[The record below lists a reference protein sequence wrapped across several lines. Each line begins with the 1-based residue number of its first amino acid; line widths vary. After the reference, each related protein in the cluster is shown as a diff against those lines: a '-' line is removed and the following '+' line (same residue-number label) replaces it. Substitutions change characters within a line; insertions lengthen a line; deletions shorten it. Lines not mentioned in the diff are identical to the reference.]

1 VSERET
7 GERRAG
13 GIRFRLH
20 PPAAGLLLGLL
31 TGIADWIVVANDW
44 GHSQSGM
51 WYLPPFV
58 WLPVIW
64 TSVTI
69 CCLAGIIVSWARFG
83 RLRGVALVFAGPG
96 LLLLSRGATPFR
108 EWSGLPAG
116 WTLAVWLGVTLVLSV
131 PLVLLPMAA
140 ARALPLWIAGTAGSV
155 VVLTVLAADADF
167 TFQRTAIRG
176 QVPSVIPKNV
186 ALIFLDTVRYDDALG
201 ERGVMP
207 NLAAFAR
214 SANRFDNVW
223 APAPW
228 TIPSHFAVLSGVDPW
243 MLPAEDARRPGIH
256 YDGPMLAQ
264 RFRAQGYDTAA
275 VLANPLLGNPDFS
288 RGYDRFTYSRASGVC
303 RSALGELLNRS
314 YVRGG
319 PRSPLC
325 GWFLASEV
333 TSRALRFVRRV
344 PRSQPY
350 FLTVN
355 YLDTHYPYYVPPECR
370 DASFRPLGHAERE
383 SLRRST
389 PAAPASAAVLQRA
402 HEQYRAAMRCLDRS
416 LGTLLTELAGD
427 PNTIV
432 AVVGDHGE
440 QFGEHGL
447 VEHGNSVY
455 RQVLHVPL
463 VIHGTGVQPS
473 EETEA
478 ASITDLYKS
487 LLTTAPLR
495 DALEWNDPQKES
507 LRPTLSSYETSTS
520 GKREGAFSVARG
532 EYHYIVWSNGREAL
546 FNDAAD
552 PNELAPI
559 STRDAAGATIAAPL
573 RELAARAAAA
583 RQRLNEFRALGYLR

>member
-1 VSERET
+1 MS
-7 GERRAG
+7 GA
-13 GIRFRLH
+13 GIRFRLT

-31 TGIADWIVVANDW
+31 TGIADWIALANDW

-58 WLPVIW
+58 WLSIIW
-64 TSVTI
+64 TSATI
-69 CCLAGIIVSWARFG
+69 CCLAGIIVSSPRFG
-83 RLRGVALVFAGPG
+83 RLRGVVLAFAGPG
-96 LLLLSRGATPFR
+96 LLLLSRGATPFH

-116 WTLAVWLGVTLVLSV
+116 WTLLVWLFVTLVLSV

-140 ARALPLWIAGTAGSV
+140 TRALPLWIAGAAGSA
-155 VVLTVLAADADF
+155 VVLIVLAADPGF
-167 TFQRTAIRG
+167 TFRRTTIRD
-176 QVPSVIPKNV
+176 QVTSVIPKNV
-186 ALIFLDTVRYDDALG
+186 ALIFVDTVRYDDALG
-201 ERGVMP
+201 EERGAMP

-243 MLPAEDARRPGIH
+243 MLPAEDVHGPGIH
-256 YDGPMLAQ
+256 YAGPMLAQ
-264 RFRAQGYDTAA
+264 RFRARGYDTAA
-275 VLANPLLGNPDFS
+275 VLANPLLGNPDFL

-303 RSALGELLNRS
+303 QSALGELLNRS

-333 TSRALRFVRRV
+333 TSRALRFVRRAS
-344 PRSQPY
+344 RSRPY

-383 SLRRST
+383 MLRRST
-389 PAAPASAAVLQRA
+389 PAAPATAAVLRHA
-402 HEQYRAAMRCLDRS
+402 HEEYRAAMRCLDRS
-416 LGTLLTELAGD
+416 LGTLLTVLADD

-463 VIHGTGVQPS
+463 VIRVPGVLG
-473 EETEA
+473 A
-478 ASITDLYKS
+478 
-487 LLTTAPLR
+487 R
-495 DALEWNDPQKES
+495 DATQSGIAGLYDNLLRLTAVPSVRVPGDPRLMMMANVPPDLPVVS
-507 LRPTLSSYETSTS
+507 NYEISV
-520 GKREGAFSVARG
+520 GDRVEGAFSAVDG
-532 EYHYIVWSNGREAL
+532 KYHYIIWRDGREAL
-546 FNDAAD
+546 FDDAAD
-552 PNELAPI
+552 PNEVAPI
-559 STRDAAGATIAAPL
+559 STRDAAGAAIAAPL
-573 RELAARAAAA
+573 RELAVRAAAA
-583 RQRLNEFRALGYLR
+583 RKRLNEFRALGYLR